1 MRFPGNQRPGA
12 PFAPQSALKGHHNL
26 FPEQTMSVFKGRL
39 RPFVLVLAALAGLAF
54 TAGRTPA
61 ASTFDGEWSVVIIT
75 EAGTCDRAYRY
86 PVRVTNGQVAYHGE
100 ANVTLTGHVDPNGKL
115 NATVRRGDQSASG
128 SGRLSS
134 STGAGTWTGKSSTSN
149 CAGRWEA
156 EKRAG

>member
-1 MRFPGNQRPGA
+1 MTRITLP
-12 PFAPQSALKGHHNL
+12 
-26 FPEQTMSVFKGRL
+26 
-39 RPFVLVLAALAGLAF
+39 LAALALLVS
-54 TAGRTPA
+54 TAVPA
-61 ASTFDGEWSVVIIT
+61 GSAPIASTKAAFDGGWSVLIVT
-75 EAGTCDRAYRY
+75 EKGTCDRAYRY